1 MSNLIKFPLQTLE
14 EMIEELEECNQ
25 AMNMIM
31 EHSYKELNQDFY
43 ELLHRMDQLRRKIDE
58 RIQIDLIDKS

>member
-25 AMNMIM
+25 AMNIIS
-31 EHSYKELNQDFY
+31 HSYKEFNQDFY
-43 ELLHRMDQLRRKIDE
+43 ELLHRMDQLTRKIDE
-58 RIQIDLIDKS
+58 RIQTEPTDQS